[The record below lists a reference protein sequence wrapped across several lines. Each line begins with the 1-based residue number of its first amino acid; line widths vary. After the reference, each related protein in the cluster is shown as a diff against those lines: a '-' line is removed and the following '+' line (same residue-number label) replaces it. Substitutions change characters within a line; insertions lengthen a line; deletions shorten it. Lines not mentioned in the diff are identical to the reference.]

1 MWVVVNLTL
10 ENMERVT
17 AGGKDRAEIRGKI
30 GKVTGMVAHVPTTD
44 KLGKRYEVFGE

>member
-30 GKVTGMVAHVPTTD
+30 GKVTGMVADAPTTD
-44 KLGKRYEVFGE
+44 SLEKRYGAFGE